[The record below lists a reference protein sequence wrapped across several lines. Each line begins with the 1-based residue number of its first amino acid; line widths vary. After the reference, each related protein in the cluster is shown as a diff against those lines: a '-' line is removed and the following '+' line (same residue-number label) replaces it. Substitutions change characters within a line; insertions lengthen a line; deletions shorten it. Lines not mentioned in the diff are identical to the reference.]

1 MVSVAL
7 PTIGKSLHASAT
19 DLQWIVDAY
28 VLVYASLLVAGG
40 VIGDRRGRKG
50 TFMLGLSLFGAG
62 SLITGLAPSVGVLL
76 TGRVLQGLGPALLI
90 PGSLTIIRATF
101 EEPRRRALAI
111 GLWSMA
117 SGLSLAIGPSL
128 GGLIVSGLGW
138 RWVFVINVP
147 LAVILLALAAHFVPR
162 LSPSPAHRRFDWLGA
177 ILTTTAI
184 AALAYGII
192 HGQVAGLTSPSALGA
207 FAAGIAALIAFVA
220 WERHRPEPL
229 VDVFLFSRPAFTA
242 ANVAALIVFFAFV
255 GAIVDFS
262 QYFQLVQG
270 HSPIAAGLDVSAIGV
285 AFAIA
290 SPLSGRAVGRVGP
303 LAPMLAGLVLAGG
316 ATLGLLRLGPHTPV
330 GSIWWNFA
338 LLGAGIGT
346 CLTPMTQT
354 ALSAVDASHAG
365 MASAVHNSLRQVGQ
379 VFGVAVLGL
388 LVYAHLPSG
397 TSAGGRLGP
406 AHGALFVDGLHTAL
420 WVSGLALLGAAV
432 LVALLFS
439 RQRSKGTEAP
449 KTQPR
454 ASKRPAA
461 PPPATR
467 RPATPVGDA
476 RRPSAVPNAEAI
488 RSQDHPQLDVVV
500 SASGAPE
507 MRLLVIHTCGPKVAR
522 ATGWAG
528 PTACPRR
535 FGRAR
540 PSWRLSP

>member
-1 MVSVAL
+1 MTAANPGSSDRGAWLTLAVVAGGLFVAVMSTTLVSVAL

-28 VLVYASLLVAGG
+28 VLVYASLMVAGG

-50 TFMLGLSLFGAG
+50 IFMLGVSLFGAG

-76 TGRVLQGLGPALLI
+76 IGRVLQGLGPALLI

-111 GLWSMA
+111 GLWSMG
-117 SGLSLAIGPSL
+117 SGLALAIGPAL

-147 LAVILLALAAHFVPR
+147 LAVILLALAARFVPR
-162 LSPSPAHRRFDWLGA
+162 LSPSPAHSRFDWLGA

-229 VDVFLFSRPAFTA
+229 VDVSLFLRPTFAA

-255 GAIVDFS
+255 GAIVYFS

-290 SPLSGRAVGRVGP
+290 SPLSGRAVGRVG
-303 LAPMLAGLVLAGG
+303 G
-316 ATLGLLRLGPHTPV
+316 ATLGLLRLGAHTPI

-354 ALSAVDASHAG
+354 ALAAVDASHAG

-397 TSAGGRLGP
+397 GSAGGRLDP
-406 AHGALFVDGLHTAL
+406 THGALFVDGLHTAL

-439 RQRSKGTEAP
+439 FQRSKGTEAP
-449 KTQPR
+449 KTQTR

-461 PPPATR
+461 PPPASR
-467 RPATPVGDA
+467 RPANPVGDA
-476 RRPSAVPNAEAI
+476 RSPSAVPNAEAI
-488 RSQDHPQLDVVV
+488 RPAKTS
-500 SASGAPE
+500 
-507 MRLLVIHTCGPKVAR
+507 
-522 ATGWAG
+522 
-528 PTACPRR
+528 TA
-535 FGRAR
+535 
-540 PSWRLSP
+540 LSRG